1 MPIVEVQLWDV
12 ARVADMDISL
22 EDIERVLAVL
32 KAEVEGVED
41 DTLTYEA
48 SHDRPDLYSAEG
60 LGRAAAIYLGKRRQ
74 VRYDVR
80 GPVTELDISSAPS
93 YRPYAFLAIVKGVRL
108 DDEAIRQLFQLQEK
122 LHLSHCG
129 DRALVSIGLY
139 DLDKLKPPFRYV
151 AVEDAEFVP
160 LGYDRPMSLGGVLEK
175 TEKGIKYA
183 HLVRRGE
190 YPLLVDSSGEVMSF
204 PPILNSETNKVTE
217 ETRNVL
223 IDVTGTEPWLMLKI
237 LNVVTTSVLERGY
250 GSGAVETVRV
260 IGRRDAPEVTPDLRG
275 AVMRVGL
282 KDVDDLIGWVG
293 TPDDV
298 RVVLERMG
306 YSVEEVT
313 RDSVIVWVP
322 PWRPDV
328 LSWVDVAED
337 IAAGYGYGKLRPEA
351 LPPTHWGR
359 EHLLERM
366 SSVMRDVMIGLGFN
380 EVVNYM
386 LIDSGLLREIGYVNF
401 VEIENPKMV
410 TYSAVRP
417 SLLPSMILTVKENS
431 GTTPP
436 LKVFEVGDAVE
447 VSDGVPLTYRGLG
460 FAIANTKLSL
470 TDGLVVI
477 KALFRALGVEVS
489 LRPGETPLT
498 IPGRAATVVIG
509 DKAVGVVGE
518 VHPRVLSSL
527 GIEYPVVVGE
537 VVLNDVAEALGIGR
551 APRLS
556 PKP

>member
-1 MPIVEVQLWDV
+1 MPVVEVQLWDV
-12 ARVADMDISL
+12 ARVADMDVSL
-22 EDIERVLAVL
+22 EEIERVLTVL
-32 KAEVEGVED
+32 KAEVEEVSD

-60 LGRAAAIYLGKRRQ
+60 LGRAVAIYLGRRRQ
-74 VRYDVR
+74 GRYDMR
-80 GPVTELDISSAPS
+80 GPVTTLDISQAPR
-93 YRPYAFLAIVKGVRL
+93 YRPYAFLSIVRGVKL

-139 DLDKLKPPFRYV
+139 DLDKLRPPFRYV

-160 LGYDRPMSLGGVLEK
+160 LGYDTPMSLSEVLER
-175 TEKGIKYA
+175 TEKGVKYA

-204 PPILNSETNKVTE
+204 PPILNSETNKITE
-217 ETRNVL
+217 ETRNVV
-223 IDVTGTEPWLMLKI
+223 IDVTGTEPWLMLKV
-237 LNVVTTSVLERGY
+237 LNIVTTSVLERGY
-250 GSGAVETVRV
+250 GEAVVESVKIVGADG
-260 IGRRDAPEVTPDLRG
+260 IPGVTPDLTG
-275 AVMRVGL
+275 TVLRVELENVSGL
-282 KDVDDLIGWVG
+282 VGWVG
-293 TPDDV
+293 SADDV
-298 RVVLERMG
+298 KVILEKMG
-306 YSVEEVT
+306 YSVEEMTGDAV
-313 RDSVIVWVP
+313 VVWAP
-322 PWRPDV
+322 PWRADV

-337 IAAGYGYGKLRPEA
+337 IAAGYGYGRLRPEV

-359 EHLLERM
+359 EHLLERV
-366 SSVMRDVMIGLGFN
+366 SSVLRDIMVGLGFN

-386 LIDSGLLREIGYVNF
+386 LIDAGLLKEFGYGRF
-401 VEIENPKMV
+401 IEIENPKMV

-417 SLLPSMILTVKENS
+417 SLLPSMVLTVKENAS
-431 GTTPP
+431 LTPP
-436 LKVFEVGDAVE
+436 MKVFEVGDAVVLE
-447 VSDGVPLTYRGLG
+447 NSEPATYRGLG

-477 KALFRALGVEVS
+477 KALFRAIDTDVA
-489 LRPGETPLT
+489 LRAGMTPLT
-498 IPGRAATVVIG
+498 IPGRTASVVVN

-518 VHPRVLSSL
+518 VHPRVLKVL

-537 VVLNDVAEALGIGR
+537 LVLNDVIEALEIGK
-551 APRLS
+551 AGKLT

>member
-1 MPIVEVQLWDV
+1 MPVVEVQLWDV
-12 ARVADMDISL
+12 ARVADTDMSL
-22 EDIERVLAVL
+22 DEIEQVLTVL
-32 KAEVEGVED
+32 KAEVEEVSD

-60 LGRAAAIYLGKRRQ
+60 LGRAAAIYLGKRKQ
-74 VRYDVR
+74 GRYDVR
-80 GPVTELDISSAPS
+80 GPVTELDISSAPK
-93 YRPYAFLAIVKGVRL
+93 YRPYAFLAIVRGVRL

-139 DLDKLKPPFRYV
+139 DLDKLRPPFRYV

-160 LGYDRPMSLGGVLEK
+160 LGYDTSMSLSEVLEK
-175 TEKGIKYA
+175 TEKGVKYA
-183 HLVRRGE
+183 HLVKRGE

-204 PPILNSETNKVTE
+204 PPILNSEENKVTE

-223 IDVTGTEPWLMLKI
+223 IDVTGTEPWLMLKV
-237 LNVVTTSVLERGY
+237 LNIVTTSVLERGY
-250 GSGAVETVRV
+250 GEAVVESVKIVGAE
-260 IGRRDAPEVTPDLRG
+260 GAPEVTPDLRG
-275 AVMRVGL
+275 IVLRVGL
-282 KDVDDLIGWVG
+282 SDVNDLIGWVG
-293 TPDDV
+293 STDDV

-313 RDSVIVWVP
+313 RDAVVVWAP
-322 PWRPDV
+322 PWRADV

-337 IAAGYGYGKLRPEA
+337 IAAGYGYGRLRPEA

-359 EHLLERM
+359 EHLLERV
-366 SSVMRDVMIGLGFN
+366 SSVLRDIMLGLGFN

-386 LIDSGLLREIGYVNF
+386 LIDAGLLRELGYERF

-417 SLLPSMILTVKENS
+417 SLLPSMILTVKEN
-431 GTTPP
+431 TELTPP
-436 LKVFEVGDAVE
+436 LKVFEIGDAVALE
-447 VSDGVPLTYRGLG
+447 DKEPITYRGLG

-470 TDGLVVI
+470 TDGLVIV
-477 KALFRALGVEVS
+477 KALFRTLGAEVS
-489 LRPGETPLT
+489 LRPGDAPPT
-498 IPGRAATVVIG
+498 IAGRTASIIVN
-509 DKAVGVVGE
+509 DKVVGVVGE
-518 VHPRVLSSL
+518 VHPRVLNTL
-527 GIEYPVVVGE
+527 GIEYPVVAGE
-537 VVLNDVAEALGIGR
+537 LVLNDVAEALGIGE
-551 APRLS
+551 APKLS